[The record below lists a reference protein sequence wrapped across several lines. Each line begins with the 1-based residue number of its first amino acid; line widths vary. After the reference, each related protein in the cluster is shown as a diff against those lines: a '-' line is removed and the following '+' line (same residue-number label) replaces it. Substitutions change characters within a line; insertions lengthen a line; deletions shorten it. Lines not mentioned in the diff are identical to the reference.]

1 MDTYLNGI
9 MLPAGQ
15 ARLSAEDAAV
25 QHAVGLFETM
35 SVYHGQ
41 VFRLKSHLNR
51 LIQSADVLGMNR
63 NLDRQNLEY
72 AVKKSISHNQPE
84 QARLRLTVSP
94 GPLSLLCDDHGKAAV
109 ATPTVMVTAAEPIEY
124 DPLYFEQGIT
134 VRVGPGAANP
144 FDPVAGHKT
153 LAYWA
158 RLRTLREAAVM
169 GAGEVIW
176 LNISNHLASGA
187 ISNIFL
193 VKNGEL
199 LTPFARGD
207 EVERALPAPV
217 LPGIT
222 RQAILELAE
231 TKNIPVRR
239 CMLSIHDLLQAD
251 EVFLTNSSWQVL
263 PVGRVEKEP
272 VGTGNVGAI
281 TNRLRTALLDLVA
294 HETKLKSV

>member
-9 MLPAGQ
+9 MLPSGQ
-15 ARLSAEDAAV
+15 ARLSAEDAAI

-35 SVYHGQ
+35 SAYHGQ
-41 VFRLKSHLNR
+41 VFRLKAHLDR
-51 LIQSADVLGMNR
+51 LIQSADVLGMNQG
-63 NLDRQNLEY
+63 LDRQNLEY
-72 AVKKSISHNQPE
+72 AVKKSLSHNQPDR
-84 QARLRLTVSP
+84 ARLRLTVSP
-94 GPLSLLCDDHGKAAV
+94 GPLSLLRDDHGKAA
-109 ATPTVMVTAAEPIEY
+109 AAKPTVLVTAAEPIEY

-134 VRVGPGAANP
+134 VQVGPGAANP

-158 RLRTLREAAVM
+158 RLRTLREAAVV

-193 VKNGEL
+193 VKNEEL

-222 RQAILELAE
+222 RQAIIELAE
-231 TKNIPVRR
+231 TENIPVRR
-239 CMLSIHDLLQAD
+239 RMLSIHDLLQAE

-272 VGTGNVGAI
+272 VGTGKVGSI
-281 TNRLRTALLDLVA
+281 TNRLRTALLDLVE
-294 HETKLKSV
+294 HETKLESA